1 MPQVSKIP
9 VQKEVEKR
17 MFELFWK
24 SFQDLEKG
32 EEMQSF
38 LSDLLTKTERIM
50 LAKRLSIALLL
61 TKGYDYGSIKDIL
74 KVSSSTIGSIAS
86 WLDRSGEGYKL
97 LVEKWLKEE
106 KMKKFWEDVDRFL
119 YRVGSTKRFFEKEE
133 VVKVYHRR
141 GRKPKLLLR

>member
-1 MPQVSKIP
+1 
-9 VQKEVEKR
+9 

-24 SFQDLEKG
+24 AFQDLDKG
-32 EEMQSF
+32 EEIQSF
-38 LSDLLTKTERIM
+38 LSDLLTKTERVM

-97 LVEKWLKEE
+97 LLEKWLKEE
-106 KMKKFWEDVDRFL
+106 KLKKFWEDIDRFL
-119 YRVGSTKRFFEKEE
+119 YRVTSAKRFFEKEE
-133 VVKVYHRR
+133 VVKAQHRR
-141 GRKPKLLLR
+141 GKKSDFLLR